1 MPLTVTNKTTI
12 NDDVTK
18 EPASKPTA
26 ETNLCS
32 DEAPKM
38 SRRPTPQSASGKAST
53 KATAASAT
61 GRQKQSKSEAVLK
74 LLRSGKGATIAA
86 MMEATG
92 WQAHSVRGF
101 LSGTVRKKLGHNVE
115 SETGKDSTRRY
126 RIVNQPKA
134 R

>member
-1 MPLTVTNKTTI
+1 MPLNVTDQVTI
-12 NDDVTK
+12 NGETK
-18 EPASKPTA
+18 APASKPTA
-26 ETNLCS
+26 EANPCS
-32 DEAPKM
+32 DGAPKKPL
-38 SRRPTPQSASGKAST
+38 RPKQQGASGKAST

-61 GRQKQSKSEAVLK
+61 GRQKASKSEAVLK
-74 LLRSGKGATIAA
+74 LLRSNKGATIAA

-126 RIVNQPKA
+126 RIINQSKTA
-134 R
+134 

>member
-18 EPASKPTA
+18 EPASEPTVEA
-26 ETNLCS
+26 NPCS
-32 DEAPKM
+32 DGALKKL
-38 SRRPTPQSASGKAST
+38 RRSKQQSASGKAST

-61 GRQKQSKSEAVLK
+61 GRQKQSKSEAVIK
-74 LLRSGKGATIAA
+74 LLRSSKGATIAA

-115 SETGKDSTRRY
+115 RETGKDSTRRY
-126 RIVNQPKA
+126 RIVDQPKTA
-134 R
+134 

>member
-32 DEAPKM
+32 DEALKM
-38 SRRPTPQSASGKAST
+38 SRRSKQQGASGKAST

-61 GRQKQSKSEAVLK
+61 GTQKQSKSGAVLK